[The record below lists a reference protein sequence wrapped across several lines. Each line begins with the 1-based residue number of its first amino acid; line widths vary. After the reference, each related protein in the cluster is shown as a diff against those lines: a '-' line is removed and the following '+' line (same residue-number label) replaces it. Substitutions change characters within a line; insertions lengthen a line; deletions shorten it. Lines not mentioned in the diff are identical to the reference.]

1 MFKQYKWRHQCID
14 HCILEW
20 STLRVYPD
28 LLTRQTCI
36 DLDIM
41 RVKLNEKT
49 VDILKILSCYSVQ
62 IENSSRTF
70 LVKQSKYCDI
80 KYCSSFFWK
89 SSKANLQPI
98 MNPVLNIYNHKKK
111 TRYKNIHC
119 IIDLIGLKKY
129 HSS

>member
-1 MFKQYKWRHQCID
+1 MHRPLYTRMVNSEGISRPF
-14 HCILEW
+14 
-20 STLRVYPD
+20 D

-80 KYCSSFFWK
+80 KYCSSFF
-89 SSKANLQPI
+89 
-98 MNPVLNIYNHKKK
+98 
-111 TRYKNIHC
+111 
-119 IIDLIGLKKY
+119 
-129 HSS
+129 